1 MKERVKKVMA
11 IAGFKEDEDL
21 PLNLKDL
28 DDEFDPD
35 DLVLI
40 GNENEIEKPD
50 FDKEDEL
57 PGLPIGWYVI
67 KSADGF
73 KAARERSLKHK
84 LENSDDDDDDS
95 EREEEEDGD
104 GDDDGSEREEEEE
117 SADDDEGEIE
127 GGEEENEVLEESKRK
142 MSLVKRAK
150 EEMLEEFYKLDY
162 EDTIGDLKTRF
173 KYAKVK
179 PNRYGLKTKEI
190 LVLDDNELNQY
201 VSVKKLAP
209 YREKEWKVPD
219 VQRYQQKLKTKQ
231 LLQGQKSDDHKKGKR
246 KRSKSNAVESTS
258 EMDAKGAEKAQL
270 QEPVNQILTW
280 TICPSELRQG
290 AVKLNLSSLHQG
302 SLHTERSLL
311 NPRVK

>member
-1 MKERVKKVMA
+1 MILWMWTQS
-11 IAGFKEDEDL
+11 
-21 PLNLKDL
+21 
-28 DDEFDPD
+28 
-35 DLVLI
+35 LVLI

-57 PGLPIGWYVI
+57 PGLPIGWDVI

-73 KAARERSLKHK
+73 KAARERSLKRK

-95 EREEEEDGD
+95 EREEEED

-127 GGEEENEVLEESKRK
+127 GGEEENEVLEESKWKRKRK

-190 LVLDDNELNQY
+190 LVLDDKELNQY
-201 VSVKKLAP
+201 VSIKKLAP

-270 QEPVNQILTW
+270 QEPDTDMD
-280 TICPSELRQG
+280 
-290 AVKLNLSSLHQG
+290 NLSKRAKTRRRQAKSKLSQSRLIAYG
-302 SLHTERSLL
+302 KIPLWLL
-311 NPRVK
+311 YEHIYALSKKFRASPSR